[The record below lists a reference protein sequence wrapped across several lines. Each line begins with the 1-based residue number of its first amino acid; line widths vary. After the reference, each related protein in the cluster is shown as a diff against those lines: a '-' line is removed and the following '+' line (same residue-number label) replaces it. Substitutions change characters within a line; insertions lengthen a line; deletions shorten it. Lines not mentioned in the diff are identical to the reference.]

1 MSLEKRIR
9 ARIANGDD
17 AFTTSYKAA
26 IEEMNN
32 QKASPKIIEDDLL
45 L

>member
-1 MSLEKRIR
+1 MRIR

-26 IEEMNN
+26 LEEMNN
-32 QKASPKIIEDDLL
+32 QKSNPEINEDDFLL
-45 L
+45 